1 MNIWVLV
8 LGEPLETDQNNNRL
22 HRAGMLARK
31 LVDSGHNITLWSS
44 NVDHIK
50 KELRSKKTEVLKI
63 SENYKL
69 ILLAGRLYKK
79 NISFARIGHNIDVTK
94 EFNKHA
100 DTQDKPDIVISNYP
114 IIELTDAALIY
125 CKNNKIPSIV
135 DIRDFWPDIFYETL
149 PKSISFIGNI
159 LFWSLNR
166 KSKNIVKNATGIT
179 GITSQAIKWAR
190 SKNNQ
195 DLQETDKAFPLAYE
209 NVKDYKFNK
218 DFLFKNNLD
227 PIRDNIYCFFGN
239 LSNRLELDNVAKAAK
254 IIHSKNSVNIKL
266 VICGSGE
273 MYKPLMDTAK
283 RCPVLVLP
291 GWIEKDEINTLLEV
305 SKAGL
310 LPYPSSLDFIRSYPN
325 KVGEYLSKNL
335 PIISSVQ
342 GAMDDL
348 ISKFNIGITYQ
359 NNSPQSLANT
369 IQQIEDD
376 ENNRKV
382 MSKNA
387 GECFKKMFDAD
398 NVYNDYTSYI
408 EKISKQNL

>member
-1 MNIWVLV
+1 
-8 LGEPLETDQNNNRL
+8 
-22 HRAGMLARK
+22 
-31 LVDSGHNITLWSS
+31 
-44 NVDHIK
+44 
-50 KELRSKKTEVLKI
+50 
-63 SENYKL
+63 
-69 ILLAGRLYKK
+69 
-79 NISFARIGHNIDVTK
+79 
-94 EFNKHA
+94 
-100 DTQDKPDIVISNYP
+100 
-114 IIELTDAALIY
+114 
-125 CKNNKIPSIV
+125 
-135 DIRDFWPDIFYETL
+135 
-149 PKSISFIGNI
+149 
-159 LFWSLNR
+159 
-166 KSKNIVKNATGIT
+166 
-179 GITSQAIKWAR
+179 
-190 SKNNQ
+190 
-195 DLQETDKAFPLAYE
+195 
-209 NVKDYKFNK
+209 
-218 DFLFKNNLD
+218 
-227 PIRDNIYCFFGN
+227 
-239 LSNRLELDNVAKAAK
+239 
-254 IIHSKNSVNIKL
+254 
-266 VICGSGE
+266 

-382 MSKNA
+382 MSRNA